1 MMSEPVVLI
10 VVSGSDIASTNQ
22 ADELLLMHDWLE
34 LDEVEGYRCYAF
46 KNVRIWWLEGGVL
59 KEDHLDARWEKSTG
73 EKVSEII
80 FPSRHYAS
88 SGKAS
93 LTIHPIGTPHVMIE
107 EDLIYGGQVNY
118 SPPPNPRIAAWFNL
132 LCELSEGN
140 QLVDGFDISLEVTHH
155 GPVVNC
161 PSLFIETGSTAETWP
176 HKGAARVLAEVISK
190 GLGLNEDVEIGNWSE
205 SKNHGEYVMI
215 TLGGGHYAPRGNLV
229 ARTKN
234 AWIGH
239 MLANH
244 SLPFQQDEQ
253 GKPIRGGAWELSIIE
268 AIRSTRVAF
277 PGCKIVAS
285 MDKKSFRGW
294 QRQAVRDLLEE
305 LNIPLM
311 RSKDYIQLI
320 SNGK

>member
-1 MMSEPVVLI
+1 MSEPVVLI

-22 ADELLLMHDWLE
+22 ADELLLMHDWTV
-34 LDEVEGYRCYAF
+34 LDEVEGFRCYAF
-46 KNVRIWWLEGGVL
+46 KNVRMWWLEGGVL
-59 KEDHLDARWEKSTG
+59 KEDYLDNRWEKSTG
-73 EKVSEII
+73 EVVSEII

-93 LTIHPIGTPHVMIE
+93 LTIHPIGTPHVLIE
-107 EDLIYGGQVNY
+107 EDLIYGGRVNY

-140 QLVDGFDISLEVTHH
+140 KLVDGFDISLEVTHH

-176 HKGAARVLAEVISK
+176 HKGAAKVLAEVISK
-190 GLGLNEDVEIGNWSE
+190 GLGLNKEEEIGNWSE
-205 SKNHGEYVMI
+205 SKNQGEYVMI

-244 SLPFQQDEQ
+244 SLPFEQDEH
-253 GKPIRGGAWELSIIE
+253 GNPIRGGAWELSIIE
-268 AIRSTRVAF
+268 AIRSTRAAF

-294 QRQAVRDLLEE
+294 QRQAVRDLMEE

-311 RSKDYIQLI
+311 RSKAYIQLI

>member
-1 MMSEPVVLI
+1 MSEPVVLI

-22 ADELLLMHDWLE
+22 ADELLLMHDWLV
-34 LDEVEGYRCYAF
+34 LDDVEGYRSYAF
-46 KNVRIWWLEGGVL
+46 KDVRMWWLEGGVL
-59 KEDHLDARWEKSTG
+59 KEDHLDNRWEKSTG
-73 EKVSEII
+73 EAVREII

-140 QLVDGFDISLEVTHH
+140 KLVEGFDISLEVTHH

-176 HKGAARVLAEVISK
+176 HKGAAKVLAEVISK
-190 GLGLNEDVEIGNWSE
+190 GLGLNNKEEEIGKWTE
-205 SKNHGEYVMI
+205 SKNQGEYVMI

-234 AWIGH
+234 AWLGH

-244 SLPFQQDEQ
+244 SLPFDLDEQ
-253 GKPIRGGAWELSIIE
+253 GNPLRGGAWELSILE
-268 AIRSTRVAF
+268 SIRSTREAF

-294 QRQAVRDLLEE
+294 QRQAVRDLMEE
-305 LNIPLM
+305 LNIPLI

>member
-22 ADELLLMHDWLE
+22 ADELLLMHDWFE
-34 LDEVEGYRCYAF
+34 LDNVEGSRCYAF
-46 KNVRIWWLEGGVL
+46 KNVRMWWLEGGVL

-73 EKVSEII
+73 EIVSEII

-140 QLVDGFDISLEVTHH
+140 ESVDGFDISLEVTHH

-176 HKGAARVLAEVISK
+176 HKGAAKVLAEVISK
-190 GLGLNEDVEIGNWSE
+190 GLGLNKEEEIGNWSE
-205 SKNHGEYVMI
+205 SKNQGEFVMI
-215 TLGGGHYAPRGNLV
+215 T
-229 ARTKN
+229 
-234 AWIGH
+234 
-239 MLANH
+239 
-244 SLPFQQDEQ
+244 
-253 GKPIRGGAWELSIIE
+253 
-268 AIRSTRVAF
+268 
-277 PGCKIVAS
+277 
-285 MDKKSFRGW
+285 
-294 QRQAVRDLLEE
+294 
-305 LNIPLM
+305 
-311 RSKDYIQLI
+311 
-320 SNGK
+320 